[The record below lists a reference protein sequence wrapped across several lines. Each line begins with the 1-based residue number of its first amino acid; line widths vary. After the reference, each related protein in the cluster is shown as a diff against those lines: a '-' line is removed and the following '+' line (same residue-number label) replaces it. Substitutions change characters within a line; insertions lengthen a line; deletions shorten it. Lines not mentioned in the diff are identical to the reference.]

1 MSQMRRVIAQ
11 RLSESK
17 FTAPHF
23 YLTIAV
29 DMRRMVDARK
39 ALNEIAE
46 VKVSFNDI
54 LIKAVAMALRKH
66 PEVNSSWMGD
76 FIRTYRHIHIGSAV
90 AIDDGLIVPV
100 IRFADQKSIAQIAAE
115 TKVLY
120 EKARNRKLQPQDF
133 TGNTFTISNLGM
145 LGIEEFTAIINP
157 PDSCILAVGAIQDTP
172 IVENGQ
178 VVIAPVMKLTMS
190 CDHRVVDGA
199 VGARF
204 LQTLKQM
211 LENPL
216 AMLL

>member
-1 MSQMRRVIAQ
+1 AAAAPAFVPAGEESYQDTPVSQMRRVIAQ

-115 TKVLY
+115 
-120 EKARNRKLQPQDF
+120 
-133 TGNTFTISNLGM
+133 
-145 LGIEEFTAIINP
+145 
-157 PDSCILAVGAIQDTP
+157 
-172 IVENGQ
+172 
-178 VVIAPVMKLTMS
+178 
-190 CDHRVVDGA
+190 
-199 VGARF
+199 
-204 LQTLKQM
+204 
-211 LENPL
+211 
-216 AMLL
+216 